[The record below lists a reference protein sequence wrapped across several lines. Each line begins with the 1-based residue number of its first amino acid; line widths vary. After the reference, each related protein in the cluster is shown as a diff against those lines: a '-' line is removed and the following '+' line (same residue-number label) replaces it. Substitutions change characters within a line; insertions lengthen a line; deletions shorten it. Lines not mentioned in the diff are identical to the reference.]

1 MIDFGRVAGF
11 DWDVGNDRKSVAK
24 HGVDQAE
31 AEQVFFNDPLLIVDD
46 AQHSGAEAQY
56 HALGRTDAGRLVHAT
71 FTLRQAGTLRQD
83 GALIR
88 VISARNMSRR
98 ERVRYGEEG

>member
-1 MIDFGRVAGF
+1 MIEFRRIAGF
-11 DWDVGNDRKSVAK
+11 DWDAGNARKHVAT
-24 HGVDQAE
+24 HAVDQAE

-46 AQHSGAEAQY
+46 ARHSGAGARY

-71 FTLRQAGTLRQD
+71 FTLRLEGGRQD

-88 VISARNMSRR
+88 VISARDMSRR